1 MGDSNTASLLGKK
14 LQNLENRI
22 VTSGLPEEQ
31 ATPILDTI
39 NVLKEF
45 KQGLINQT
53 EMSKTLYGLKAL
65 DEATL
70 KRLNQLAGKGAV
82 SKELIQSPLKYSQYQ
97 QEIEKLAQ
105 GTFNKGFN
113 ELTKRQQFNVIGQQM
128 KGKNK

>member
-1 MGDSNTASLLGKK
+1 
-14 LQNLENRI
+14 
-22 VTSGLPEEQ
+22 
-31 ATPILDTI
+31 
-39 NVLKEF
+39 
-45 KQGLINQT
+45 
-53 EMSKTLYGLKAL
+53 MSKTLYGLKAL

-70 KRLNQLAGKGAV
+70 KRLNQLAGKGEV

-128 KGKNK
+128 KGKKK

>member
-1 MGDSNTASLLGKK
+1 
-14 LQNLENRI
+14 
-22 VTSGLPEEQ
+22 
-31 ATPILDTI
+31 
-39 NVLKEF
+39 
-45 KQGLINQT
+45 
-53 EMSKTLYGLKAL
+53 MSKTLYGLKAL
-65 DEATL
+65 DEVTL